1 MYNNRFET
9 RQKIKVYLKSYNK
22 QMFFSEQQDLTKY
35 GEDIRI

>member
-9 RQKIKVYLKSYNK
+9 QQKNKVYLKSYNK
-22 QMFFSEQQDLTKY
+22 QMFFLEQQDLTKY